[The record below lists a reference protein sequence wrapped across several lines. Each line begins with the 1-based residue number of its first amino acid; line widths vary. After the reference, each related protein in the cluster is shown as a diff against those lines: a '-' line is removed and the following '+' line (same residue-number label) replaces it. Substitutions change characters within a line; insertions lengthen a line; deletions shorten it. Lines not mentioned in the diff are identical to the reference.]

1 LQNAECDGLEDLL
14 SFNFPELKCVG
25 NNVYFDGCNSLS
37 VMDFPKLETVGD
49 QILIRGAVSSATFPA
64 LTDARNIFIADC
76 PNLSVLDFSL
86 LSTEGGM
93 SMDNCPLITS
103 LSFPSL
109 ASMDG
114 GMTINFVNLVEL
126 SLPQMIYD
134 CSFADFTGCALS
146 AASVEA
152 ILARAVISWGV
163 STCDLDINLSGGTS
177 AGLASLSAQGQADYA
192 TLIGE
197 GNMIVLNP

>member
-1 LQNAECDGLEDLL
+1 
-14 SFNFPELKCVG
+14 
-25 NNVYFDGCNSLS
+25 
-37 VMDFPKLETVGD
+37 MDFPKLETVGD

-64 LTDARNIFIADC
+64 LTDAHNIFIADC

-152 ILARAVISWGV
+152 ILARAVVSWDV
-163 STCDLDINLSGGTS
+163 SICNLDINLSGGTS